1 MWLVYINFHRNEI
14 LKMSPN
20 FFPSKASLIFQ
31 MSPVTRRR
39 HLRGGILLTKR
50 KIPVSELLLL
60 LKKKKKEKQ
69 KNKKERIQNEVSLL
83 FLSS

>member
-1 MWLVYINFHRNEI
+1 
-14 LKMSPN
+14 
-20 FFPSKASLIFQ
+20 
-31 MSPVTRRR
+31 
-39 HLRGGILLTKR
+39 LRGGILLTKR